1 MSKGSIAVPKVNN
14 WMRTESAVIYN
25 KMNTLRTV
33 FLLLLSN
40 SFMTFAWYGH
50 LKFKNAPL
58 WLAILVSWGV
68 AFFEYLLQ
76 VPANRWGYGDLSA
89 YQLKIIQ
96 ECINLSVFILFAFFY
111 LGEGLNV
118 RYLASMALVLTAVG
132 VAFYK

>member
-14 WMRTESAVIYN
+14 WMRTESDVIYK

-96 ECINLSVFILFAFFY
+96 ECITLSVFILFAFFY
-111 LGEGLNV
+111 LGEELNV
-118 RYLASMALVLTAVG
+118 RYLVSMALVLTAVG

>member
-1 MSKGSIAVPKVNN
+1 MSKGSIAVLKVNS

-25 KMNTLRTV
+25 KMNTLRTL

-50 LKFKNAPL
+50 LRFKNAPL
-58 WLAILVSWGV
+58 WLAILVSWGI

-96 ECINLSVFILFAFFY
+96 ECITLFIFILFAFFY

-118 RYLASMALVLTAVG
+118 RYLVSMALVLAAVG